1 VLQLNPLPPSL
12 VLWSR
17 RLPGPS
23 RHGRQHHAVREG
35 GHASLARAQS
45 GANENGGRRRVAAPG
60 ALFGRFPDY
69 LGPPL
74 VVSVILPR
82 FAFAKTESPFRDRGT
97 EGSNPAPSSSES
109 AANPTSVSL
118 RDRDRIRPNA
128 AAADERVGG
137 LRRHVAYGNLH
148 GVAYCGRMLPSQIAL
163 PVHRVH
169 LASLTLPIW
178 DETKRDE
185 RGSHPPCWPARK
197 PRSPLVP
204 VVLNRLSL
212 LLFGGGGYWG
222 YSLRPYLFHV
232 VYQ

>member
-1 VLQLNPLPPSL
+1 
-12 VLWSR
+12 
-17 RLPGPS
+17 
-23 RHGRQHHAVREG
+23 
-35 GHASLARAQS
+35 
-45 GANENGGRRRVAAPG
+45 
-60 ALFGRFPDY
+60 
-69 LGPPL
+69 
-74 VVSVILPR
+74 VILPR

-204 VVLNRLSL
+204 VVLNRPPIT
-212 LLFGGGGYWG
+212 GGTDSSNPSPSSSESYKPDQPDR
-222 YSLRPYLFHV
+222 SRPQYCRFEAPAIRNDRLHEAGPH
-232 VYQ
+232 QAGRGSG